1 MAEFLGRPYREII
14 IVAVIPAILYFAS
27 IYVFVDRTMKKL
39 GVKPIAKELLPSF
52 RELMKGI
59 YLLSPIPLITFLL
72 LLGLEPQYC
81 ALASI
86 AAAIISAWIYQKGL
100 GLLTEAMVTGSI
112 ILVGVIS
119 YFLRLSVSAALFFA
133 GVLSVFIA
141 ILIGYAIRG
150 GRELAST
157 LFNVFDSTLRST
169 VTIFFAGSCAGLIQG
184 VLTLTGWA
192 TVIGYQLVEISGG
205 NIFILMVVAMSISL
219 VLGMGVPTTA
229 NYIITST
236 IVGVPMARAVAST
249 TGVGFETA
257 KLVSHMFVFYFGILA
272 DLTPPVALASYV
284 GSMLAKSEFWKT
296 ALNASKYALA
306 GYLVSYIFCLDP
318 ALLIFPA
325 LSGGLYLIS
334 AVQDILRV
342 NELLP
347 LNTHAECRHRGMALY
362 THRVTSEITAY
373 SPRHIK
379 LSTL

>member
-1 MAEFLGRPYREII
+1 
-14 IVAVIPAILYFAS
+14 
-27 IYVFVDRTMKKL
+27 
-39 GVKPIAKELLPSF
+39 VKPIAKELLPSF

-72 LLGLEPQYC
+72 LSGLEPQYC

-100 GLLTEAMVTGSI
+100 GLLTKAMVTGSI

-219 VLGMGVPTTA
+219 VLGMGV
-229 NYIITST
+229 
-236 IVGVPMARAVAST
+236 
-249 TGVGFETA
+249 
-257 KLVSHMFVFYFGILA
+257 LH
-272 DLTPPVALASYV
+272 
-284 GSMLAKSEFWKT
+284 
-296 ALNASKYALA
+296 
-306 GYLVSYIFCLDP
+306 
-318 ALLIFPA
+318 
-325 LSGGLYLIS
+325 
-334 AVQDILRV
+334 
-342 NELLP
+342 
-347 LNTHAECRHRGMALY
+347 HR
-362 THRVTSEITAY
+362 
-373 SPRHIK
+373 
-379 LSTL
+379 